1 MALFI
6 YSIDAGRMQRVTWNE
21 GDAVP
26 GGAVWLDLLSPTLAE
41 EQAAEAHVGLEIP
54 TREEMKEIEVS
65 NALYN
70 EAGHLFMTATLLSKF
85 DSDEPEN
92 QAVTFILSPK
102 QLVTVRYTDPVPFRA
117 YPSRLAKEDASNYD
131 GNCIFAGLVEAIINR
146 AADILEMIA
155 QKADTI
161 TKEVFVMPVNEKKAP
176 TVNYEKALIR
186 IGLSGDTA
194 SKARESLTTL
204 WRLVAYA
211 QQNIRQCTPEL
222 KDSLAAHARD
232 ISALSDHAAFISNKL
247 SFLLDATLGMI
258 NISQNN
264 IIKIFSIA
272 AVVFLPPTLVASI
285 YGMNFR
291 HMPELEWHY
300 GYPMALVLMV
310 LAAIVPIMIFRRKKW
325 L

>member
-1 MALFI
+1 MALYI
-6 YSIDAGRMQRVTWNE
+6 YTVENARVQRMEWT
-21 GDAVP
+21 P
-26 GGAVWLDLLSPTLAE
+26 GETIPAAAVWLDLMAPTLDE

-54 TREEMKEIEVS
+54 TREEMKEIELS
-65 NALYN
+65 NTLYS
-70 EAGHLFMTATLLSKF
+70 EAGHLFMTATLLTKF
-85 DSDEPEN
+85 DSNEPEN
-92 QAVTFILSPK
+92 QAVTFILSQK
-102 QLVTVRYTDPVPFRA
+102 NLVTVRYTDPVPFRT
-117 YPSRLAKEDASNYD
+117 YPARLMREKAESYD
-131 GNCIFAGLVEAIINR
+131 GNCVFAGLIEAIINR
-146 AADILEMIA
+146 AADILEIIA

-211 QQNIRQCTPEL
+211 QQNIRHCTPEL
-222 KDSLAAHARD
+222 KESLAAHARD

-247 SFLLDATLGMI
+247 QFLLDATLGMI

-285 YGMNFR
+285 YGMNFH
-291 HMPELEWHY
+291 HMPELDWHY
-300 GYPMALVLMV
+300 GYPMALIMML
-310 LAAIVPIMIFRRKKW
+310 LAAVGPIMVFRRKKW

>member
-6 YSIDAGRMQRVTWNE
+6 YSTEGARIVRAQWNE
-21 GDAVP
+21 GETVP
-26 GGAVWLDLLSPTLAE
+26 QSAVWLDLFCPTLAE
-41 EQAAEAHVGLEIP
+41 EQAAEAHIVLEIP

-65 NALYN
+65 NALYS
-70 EAGHLFMTATLLSKF
+70 EAGQLFMTATLLTKF
-85 DSDEPEN
+85 DSNEPEN

-117 YPSRLAKEDASNYD
+117 YPARLVRDAAEQPD
-131 GNCIFAGLVEAIINR
+131 GNSIFAGLIEAIINR
-146 AADILEMIA
+146 AADILEIIA
-155 QKADTI
+155 QKADSI

-176 TVNYEKALIR
+176 TVNYENALIR
-186 IGLSGDTA
+186 IGLSGDVA

-222 KDSLAAHARD
+222 KETLAAHARD
-232 ISALSDHAAFISNKL
+232 ISALSDHATFVSNKL

-272 AVVFLPPTLVASI
+272 AVIFLPPTLVASV

-291 HMPELEWHY
+291 NMPELQWQY
-300 GYPMALVLMV
+300 GYPMALGLMV
-310 LAAIVPIMIFRRKKW
+310 LAAVVPIMIFRRKKW

>member
-1 MALFI
+1 MAFYI
-6 YSIDAGRMQRVTWNE
+6 YHVEDNRMQRTVWAE
-21 GDAVP
+21 GTPIPPRAI
-26 GGAVWLDLLSPTLAE
+26 WLDLLSPTLEE
-41 EQAAEAHVGLEIP
+41 EQAAESHVKLEIP
-54 TREEMKEIEVS
+54 TREEMRGIELS
-65 NALYN
+65 NALYS
-70 EAGHLFMTATLLSKF
+70 EAGHLFMTATLLTKF

-92 QAVTFILSPK
+92 QAVTFILSPQ
-102 QLVTVRYTDPVPFRA
+102 QLITVRYTDPVPFRV
-117 YPSRLAKEDASNYD
+117 YPTRLTKGDTAEYGA
-131 GNCIFAGLVEAIINR
+131 NCVFVGLIEAIINR
-146 AADILEMIA
+146 AADILEIIA
-155 QKADTI
+155 QKGDGI
-161 TKEVFVMPVNEKKAP
+161 TKSVFATQSDDKKSP
-176 TVNYEKALIR
+176 TMNYQMALIC
-186 IGLSGDTA
+186 IGLNGDVS

-211 QQNIRQCTPEL
+211 QQNIRECSPEL
-222 KDSLAAHARD
+222 KETLAAHARD

-285 YGMNFR
+285 YGMNFQ
-291 HMPELEWHY
+291 HMPELRWLY
-300 GYPMALVLMV
+300 GYPVALVLMV

>member
-6 YSIDAGRMQRVTWNE
+6 YSIDGARVERATWNE

-26 GGAVWLDLLSPTLAE
+26 AGAVWLDLFSPTLAE

-54 TREEMKEIEVS
+54 TREEMKEIELS

-70 EAGHLFMTATLLSKF
+70 ESGHLFMTATLLTKF
-85 DSDEPEN
+85 DSNEPEN
-92 QAVTFILSPK
+92 EAVTFILSPK
-102 QLVTVRYTDPVPFRA
+102 QLVTVRYTDPVPFRT
-117 YPSRLAKEDASNYD
+117 YPARLARDITADYD
-131 GNCIFAGLVEAIINR
+131 GNCVFVGLIEAVINR
-146 AADILEMIA
+146 AADILEIIA
-155 QKADTI
+155 QKGDAI
-161 TKEVFVMPVNEKKAP
+161 TKEVFVMPVSEKKAP

-222 KDSLAAHARD
+222 KESLAAHARD

-247 SFLLDATLGMI
+247 QFLLDATLGMI

-285 YGMNFR
+285 YGMNFK
-291 HMPELEWHY
+291 HMPELDWHY
-300 GYPMALVLMV
+300 GYPMALVMMF
-310 LAAIVPIMIFRRKKW
+310 LAAVVPIMIFRRKKW